1 MKGSESRMISR
12 QEAAEILRVDPQT
25 ITNWCGKGVLRAKQ
39 VGKWLM
45 VDRDTI
51 TKLFDSLQDLAE
63 SEKVIKDLQQKNY
76 EMVHKLRQAN
86 DQWMLDVAMVNGMER
101 PSRLIRMIHTMID
114 CVDNEIMSERER
126 SVLKEYLDGSE
137 FEAIGDEYGITR
149 ERTRQIIEKGMRK
162 LGSLEP
168 YGDVLNRCNEAESE
182 NKMMRNLLKK
192 QEAELAELRD
202 KLNIKV
208 EHDKHKTA
216 EEKAMDELSEQDKEI
231 LGILNTR
238 LVDMNLTVRSL
249 NCLKAADLET
259 FGDLVKCKKIDLL
272 KQRNFGKKSLGELDD
287 LLDTMSNVHGVRFY
301 FGMNVDEY
309 YDRFTRGIIAN
320 S

>member
-63 SEKVIKDLQQKNY
+63 SEKAIKELQEDNY
-76 EMVHKLRQAN
+76 AKMRELKQAN
-86 DQWMLDVAMVNGMER
+86 EEWQKDIAFANGMEK
-101 PSRLIRMIHTMID
+101 PSRLIRMIQSLID
-114 CVDNEIMSERER
+114 SIDNEIMGERER
-126 SVLKEYLDGSE
+126 NVLKEYLDGSE

-149 ERTRQIIEKGMRK
+149 ERTRQIIEKAMRK

-168 YGDVLNRCNEAESE
+168 YGDVLNRCNETEAE
-182 NKMMRNLLKK
+182 NKMMRSLLKK
-192 QEAELAELRD
+192 QDAELAELRE

-208 EHDKHKTA
+208 EQEKNKTV
-216 EEKAMDELSEQDKEI
+216 EEKAMDGLSEKDKEI
-231 LGILNTR
+231 LGLLNTR

-259 FGDLVKCKKIDLL
+259 FGDLVKCNKMDLL
-272 KQRNFGKKSLGELDD
+272 KQRNFGKKSFGELDD

-309 YDRFTRGIIAN
+309 YDRFTQGIIAN

>member
-1 MKGSESRMISR
+1 M
-12 QEAAEILRVDPQT
+12 LRVDPQT
-25 ITNWCGKGVLRAKQ
+25 ITNWCSKGVLRAKQ

-63 SEKVIKDLQQKNY
+63 SEKVIKELQEDNY
-76 EMVHKLRQAN
+76 AKMRELKQAN
-86 DQWMLDVAMVNGMER
+86 EEWQKDIAFVNGMEK
-101 PSRLIRMIHTMID
+101 PSRLIRMIQSLID
-114 CVDNEIMSERER
+114 SIDNEIMGERER
-126 SVLKEYLDGSE
+126 NVLKEYLDGSE

-149 ERTRQIIEKGMRK
+149 ERTRQIIEKSMRK

-168 YGDVLNRCNEAESE
+168 YGDVLNRCNETEAE
-182 NKMMRNLLKK
+182 NLMMRSLLKK

-208 EHDKHKTA
+208 EQDKHKTA
-216 EEKAMDELSEQDKEI
+216 EEKAMAELSEQDKEI

-259 FGDLVKCKKIDLL
+259 FGDLVKCNKIDLL

>member
-25 ITNWCGKGVLRAKQ
+25 ITNWCNKGVLRAKQ

-63 SEKVIKDLQQKNY
+63 SEKVIMELKQDNY
-76 EMVHKLRQAN
+76 AKMRELKQAN
-86 DQWMLDVAMVNGMER
+86 EEWQKDVAFVNGMEK
-101 PSRLIRMIHTMID
+101 PSRLIRMIQSLID
-114 CVDNEIMSERER
+114 SIDNEIMGERER
-126 SVLKEYLDGSE
+126 NILKEYLDGSE
-137 FEAIGDEYGITR
+137 FEAIGDEYGLTR
-149 ERTRQIIEKGMRK
+149 ERTRQIVEKAMQK

-168 YGDVLNRCNEAESE
+168 YGDVLNRCNDTEAE
-182 NKMMRNLLKK
+182 NKMMRSLLKK
-192 QEAELAELRD
+192 QDAELAELRD

-231 LGILNTR
+231 LGLLNTR

-287 LLDTMSNVHGVRFY
+287 LLETMSNIHGIKFY
-301 FGMNVDEY
+301 FGMDVDVY
-309 YDRFTRGIIAN
+309 YDRFTQGIIAN

>member
-25 ITNWCGKGVLRAKQ
+25 ITNWCNKGVLRAKQ

-63 SEKVIKDLQQKNY
+63 SEKVIMELKQDNY
-76 EMVHKLRQAN
+76 AKMRELKQAN
-86 DQWMLDVAMVNGMER
+86 EEWQKDVAFVNGMEK
-101 PSRLIRMIHTMID
+101 PSRLVRMIQSLID
-114 CVDNEIMSERER
+114 SIDNEIMGERER
-126 SVLKEYLDGSE
+126 NILKEYLDGSE
-137 FEAIGDEYGITR
+137 FEAIGDEYGLTR
-149 ERTRQIIEKGMRK
+149 ERTRQIVEKAMQK

-168 YGDVLNRCNEAESE
+168 YGDVLNRCNDTEAE
-182 NKMMRNLLKK
+182 NKMMRSLLKK
-192 QEAELAELRD
+192 QDAELAELRD

-208 EHDKHKTA
+208 EQEKNKTA
-216 EEKAMDELSEQDKEI
+216 EEKAMGELSEQEKEI
-231 LGILNTR
+231 LGLFNTR

-259 FGDLVKCKKIDLL
+259 FGDLVKCNKIDLL

>member
-25 ITNWCGKGVLRAKQ
+25 ITNWCNKGVLRAKQ

-63 SEKVIKDLQQKNY
+63 SEKVIMELKQDNY
-76 EMVHKLRQAN
+76 AKMRELKQAN
-86 DQWMLDVAMVNGMER
+86 EEWQKDVAFVNGMEK
-101 PSRLIRMIHTMID
+101 PSRLVRMIQSLID
-114 CVDNEIMSERER
+114 SIDNEIMGERER
-126 SVLKEYLDGSE
+126 NILKEYLDGSE
-137 FEAIGDEYGITR
+137 FEAIGDEYGLTR
-149 ERTRQIIEKGMRK
+149 ERTRQIVEKAMQK

-168 YGDVLNRCNEAESE
+168 YGDVLNRCNDTEAE
-182 NKMMRNLLKK
+182 NKMMRSLLKK
-192 QEAELAELRD
+192 QDAELAELRD

-287 LLDTMSNVHGVRFY
+287 LLETMSNIHGIKFY
-301 FGMNVDEY
+301 FGMDVDVY

>member
-1 MKGSESRMISR
+1 MKSSESRMISR
-12 QEAAEILRVDPQT
+12 QEAAEMLRVDPQT
-25 ITNWCGKGVLRAKQ
+25 ITNWCSKGVLRAKQ
-39 VGKWLM
+39 VGKWMM

-63 SEKVIKDLQQKNY
+63 SEKVIKELQEDNY
-76 EMVHKLRQAN
+76 AKMRELKQAN
-86 DQWMLDVAMVNGMER
+86 EEWQKDIAFVNGMEK
-101 PSRLIRMIHTMID
+101 PSRLIRMIQSLID
-114 CVDNEIMSERER
+114 SIDNEIMGERER
-126 SVLKEYLDGSE
+126 NVLKEYLDGSE

-168 YGDVLNRCNEAESE
+168 YGDVLNRCNETQAE
-182 NKMMRNLLKK
+182 NLMMRSLLKK
-192 QEAELAELRD
+192 QDAELAELRE

-208 EHDKHKTA
+208 EQDKHKTA

-231 LGILNTR
+231 LGLLNTR
-238 LVDMNLTVRSL
+238 LVDLNLTVRSL

-259 FGDLVKCKKIDLL
+259 FGDLVKYNKIDLL

-287 LLDTMSNVHGVRFY
+287 LLETMSKIHGIKFY
-301 FGMNVDEY
+301 FGMDVEVY
-309 YDRFTRGIIAN
+309 YDRFTKGIIAN

>member
-25 ITNWCGKGVLRAKQ
+25 ITNWCNKGVLRAKQ

-63 SEKVIKDLQQKNY
+63 SEKAIMELKQDNY
-76 EMVHKLRQAN
+76 AKMRELKQAN
-86 DQWMLDVAMVNGMER
+86 EEWQKDVAFVNGMEK
-101 PSRLIRMIHTMID
+101 PSRLVRMIQSLID
-114 CVDNEIMSERER
+114 SIDNEIMGERER
-126 SVLKEYLDGSE
+126 NILKEYLDGSE
-137 FEAIGDEYGITR
+137 FEAIGDEYGLTR
-149 ERTRQIIEKGMRK
+149 ERTRQIVEKAMQK

-168 YGDVLNRCNEAESE
+168 YGDVLNRCNDTEAE
-182 NKMMRNLLKK
+182 NKMMRSLLKK
-192 QEAELAELRD
+192 QDAELAELRD

-216 EEKAMDELSEQDKEI
+216 EEKAMDELSEQDKEV
-231 LGILNTR
+231 LGLLNTR

-287 LLDTMSNVHGVRFY
+287 LLETMSNIHGIKFY
-301 FGMNVDEY
+301 FGMDVDVY

>member
-1 MKGSESRMISR
+1 MKSSESRMISR
-12 QEAAEILRVDPQT
+12 QEAAEMLRVDPQT
-25 ITNWCGKGVLRAKQ
+25 ITNWCSKGVLRAKQ
-39 VGKWLM
+39 VGKWMM

-51 TKLFDSLQDLAE
+51 TKLLDSLQDLAE
-63 SEKVIKDLQQKNY
+63 SEKVIKDLQQKNL

-101 PSRLIRMIHTMID
+101 PSRLIRMIHSMID
-114 CVDNEIMSERER
+114 SIDNEIMGERER
-126 SVLKEYLDGSE
+126 KVIKEYLDGSE

-168 YGDVLNRCNEAESE
+168 YGDVLNRCKETEAE
-182 NKMMRNLLKK
+182 NLMMRSLLKK
-192 QEAELAELRD
+192 QDAELAELRE

-208 EHDKHKTA
+208 EQDNHKTA
-216 EEKAMDELSEQDKEI
+216 EEKAMGELSEQDKEI
-231 LGILNTR
+231 LGLLNTR
-238 LVDMNLTVRSL
+238 LVDLNLTVRSL

-259 FGDLVKCKKIDLL
+259 FGDLVKCHKIDLL

-287 LLDTMSNVHGVRFY
+287 LLETMSKIHGIKFY
-301 FGMNVDEY
+301 FGMDVEVY
-309 YDRFTRGIIAN
+309 YDRFTKGIIAN

>member
-25 ITNWCGKGVLRAKQ
+25 ITNWCNKGVLRAKQ

-63 SEKVIKDLQQKNY
+63 SEKVIMELKQDNY
-76 EMVHKLRQAN
+76 AKMRELKQAN
-86 DQWMLDVAMVNGMER
+86 EEWQKDVAFVNGMEK
-101 PSRLIRMIHTMID
+101 PSRLVRMIQSLID
-114 CVDNEIMSERER
+114 SIDNEIMGERER
-126 SVLKEYLDGSE
+126 NILKEYLDGSE
-137 FEAIGDEYGITR
+137 FEAIGDEYGLTR
-149 ERTRQIIEKGMRK
+149 ERTRQIVEKAMQK

-168 YGDVLNRCNEAESE
+168 YGDVLNRCNDTEAE
-182 NKMMRNLLKK
+182 NKMMRSLLKK
-192 QEAELAELRD
+192 QDAELAELRD

-208 EHDKHKTA
+208 EQEKNKTA
-216 EEKAMDELSEQDKEI
+216 EEKAMGELSEQEKEI
-231 LGILNTR
+231 LGLFNTR

-259 FGDLVKCKKIDLL
+259 FGDLVKCNKIDLL
-272 KQRNFGKKSLGELDD
+272 KQRNFRKKSLGELDD

>member
-12 QEAAEILRVDPQT
+12 QEAAEMLRVDPQT
-25 ITNWCGKGVLRAKQ
+25 ITNWCSKGVLRAKQ
-39 VGKWLM
+39 VGKWMM

-63 SEKVIKDLQQKNY
+63 SEKVIKELQEDNY
-76 EMVHKLRQAN
+76 AKMRELKQAN
-86 DQWMLDVAMVNGMER
+86 EEWQKDIAFVNGMEK
-101 PSRLIRMIHTMID
+101 PSRLIRMIQSLID
-114 CVDNEIMSERER
+114 SIDNEIMGERER
-126 SVLKEYLDGSE
+126 NVLKEYLDGSE

-168 YGDVLNRCNEAESE
+168 YGDVLNRCNETQAE
-182 NKMMRNLLKK
+182 NLMMRSLLKK
-192 QEAELAELRD
+192 QDAELAELRE

-208 EHDKHKTA
+208 EQDEHKTA
-216 EEKAMDELSEQDKEI
+216 EEKAMGELSEQDKEI
-231 LGILNTR
+231 LGLLNTR
-238 LVDMNLTVRSL
+238 LVDLNLTVRSL

-259 FGDLVKCKKIDLL
+259 FGDLVKCHKIDLL

-287 LLDTMSNVHGVRFY
+287 LLETMSKIHGIKFY
-301 FGMNVDEY
+301 FGMDVEVY
-309 YDRFTRGIIAN
+309 YDRFTKGIIAN

>member
-25 ITNWCGKGVLRAKQ
+25 ITNWCNKGVLRAKQ

-63 SEKVIKDLQQKNY
+63 SEKVIMELKQDNY
-76 EMVHKLRQAN
+76 AKMRELKQAN
-86 DQWMLDVAMVNGMER
+86 EEWQKDVAFVNGMEK
-101 PSRLIRMIHTMID
+101 PSRLVRMIQSLID
-114 CVDNEIMSERER
+114 SIDNEIMGERER
-126 SVLKEYLDGSE
+126 NILKEYLDGSE
-137 FEAIGDEYGITR
+137 FEAIGDEYGLTR
-149 ERTRQIIEKGMRK
+149 ERTRQIVEKAMQK

-168 YGDVLNRCNEAESE
+168 YGDVLNRCNDTEAE
-182 NKMMRNLLKK
+182 NKMMRSLLKK
-192 QEAELAELRD
+192 QDAELAELRD

-216 EEKAMDELSEQDKEI
+216 EEKAMGELSEQDKEI

-259 FGDLVKCKKIDLL
+259 FGDLVKCHKIDLL

>member
-25 ITNWCGKGVLRAKQ
+25 ITNWCNKGVLRAKQ

-63 SEKVIKDLQQKNY
+63 SEKVIMELKQDNY
-76 EMVHKLRQAN
+76 AKMRELKQAN
-86 DQWMLDVAMVNGMER
+86 EEWQKDVAFVNGMEK
-101 PSRLIRMIHTMID
+101 PSRLVRMIQSLID
-114 CVDNEIMSERER
+114 SIDNEIMGERER
-126 SVLKEYLDGSE
+126 NILKEYLDGSE
-137 FEAIGDEYGITR
+137 FEAIGDEYGLTR
-149 ERTRQIIEKGMRK
+149 ERTRQIVEKAMRK

-168 YGDVLNRCNEAESE
+168 YGDVLNRCNDTEAE
-182 NKMMRNLLKK
+182 NKMMRSLLKK
-192 QEAELAELRD
+192 QDAELAELRE

-208 EHDKHKTA
+208 EHEKNKTS
-216 EEKAMDELSEQDKEI
+216 EEKAMGELSEQEKEI
-231 LGILNTR
+231 LGLFNTR
-238 LVDMNLTVRSL
+238 LVDLNLTVRSL

-287 LLDTMSNVHGVRFY
+287 LLETMSKIHGVKFY
-301 FGMNVDEY
+301 FGMNVEEY
-309 YDRFTRGIIAN
+309 YDRFKRGVIAN

>member
-25 ITNWCGKGVLRAKQ
+25 ITNWCNKGVLRAKQ

-63 SEKVIKDLQQKNY
+63 SEKVIMELKQDNY
-76 EMVHKLRQAN
+76 AKMRELKQAN
-86 DQWMLDVAMVNGMER
+86 EEWQKDVAFVNGMEK
-101 PSRLIRMIHTMID
+101 PSRLVRMIQSLID
-114 CVDNEIMSERER
+114 SIDNEIMGERER
-126 SVLKEYLDGSE
+126 NILKEYLDGSE
-137 FEAIGDEYGITR
+137 FEAIGDEYGLTR
-149 ERTRQIIEKGMRK
+149 ERTRQIVEKAMQK

-168 YGDVLNRCNEAESE
+168 YGDVLNRCNDTEAE
-182 NKMMRNLLKK
+182 NKMMRSLLKK
-192 QEAELAELRD
+192 QDAELAELRER
-202 KLNIKV
+202 LNIKV
-208 EHDKHKTA
+208 EQEKNKTA
-216 EEKAMDELSEQDKEI
+216 EEKAMDELSEQDKEV
-231 LGILNTR
+231 LGLLNTR

-287 LLDTMSNVHGVRFY
+287 LLETMSNIHGIKFY
-301 FGMNVDEY
+301 FGMDVDVY

>member
-25 ITNWCGKGVLRAKQ
+25 ITNWCNKGVLRAKQ

-63 SEKVIKDLQQKNY
+63 SEKVIMELKQDNY
-76 EMVHKLRQAN
+76 AKMRELKQAN
-86 DQWMLDVAMVNGMER
+86 EEWQKDVAFVNGMEK
-101 PSRLIRMIHTMID
+101 PSRLVRMIQSLID
-114 CVDNEIMSERER
+114 SIDNEIMGERER
-126 SVLKEYLDGSE
+126 NILKEYLDGSE
-137 FEAIGDEYGITR
+137 FEAIGDEYGLTR
-149 ERTRQIIEKGMRK
+149 ERTRQIVEKAMQK

-168 YGDVLNRCNEAESE
+168 YGDVLNRCNDTEAE
-182 NKMMRNLLKK
+182 NKMMRSLLKK
-192 QEAELAELRD
+192 QDAELAELRER
-202 KLNIKV
+202 LNIKV
-208 EHDKHKTA
+208 EQEKNKTA
-216 EEKAMDELSEQDKEI
+216 EEKAMGELSEQEKEI
-231 LGILNTR
+231 LGLFNTR

-287 LLDTMSNVHGVRFY
+287 LLETMSNIHGIKFY
-301 FGMNVDEY
+301 FGMDVDVY
-309 YDRFTRGIIAN
+309 YDRFTQGIIAN

>member
-25 ITNWCGKGVLRAKQ
+25 ITNWCNKGVLRAKQ

-63 SEKVIKDLQQKNY
+63 SEKVIMELKQDNY
-76 EMVHKLRQAN
+76 AKMRELKQAN
-86 DQWMLDVAMVNGMER
+86 EEWQKDVAFVNGMGK
-101 PSRLIRMIHTMID
+101 PSRLVRMIQSLID
-114 CVDNEIMSERER
+114 SIDNEIMGERER
-126 SVLKEYLDGSE
+126 NILKEYLDGSE
-137 FEAIGDEYGITR
+137 FEAIGDEYGLTR
-149 ERTRQIIEKGMRK
+149 ERTRQIVEKAMQK

-168 YGDVLNRCNEAESE
+168 YGDVLNRCNDTEAE
-182 NKMMRNLLKK
+182 NKMMRSLLKK
-192 QEAELAELRD
+192 QDAELAELRER
-202 KLNIKV
+202 LNIKV
-208 EHDKHKTA
+208 EQEKNKTA
-216 EEKAMDELSEQDKEI
+216 EEKAMCELSEQEKEI
-231 LGILNTR
+231 LGLFNTR

-259 FGDLVKCKKIDLL
+259 FGDLVKCNKIDLL

>member
-25 ITNWCGKGVLRAKQ
+25 ITNWCNKGVLRAKQ

-63 SEKVIKDLQQKNY
+63 SEKVIMELKQDNY
-76 EMVHKLRQAN
+76 AKMRELKQAN
-86 DQWMLDVAMVNGMER
+86 EEWQKDVAFVNGMEK
-101 PSRLIRMIHTMID
+101 PSRLVRMIQSLID
-114 CVDNEIMSERER
+114 SIDNEIMGERER
-126 SVLKEYLDGSE
+126 NILKEYLDGSE
-137 FEAIGDEYGITR
+137 FEAIGDEYGLTR
-149 ERTRQIIEKGMRK
+149 ERTRQIVEKAMQK

-168 YGDVLNRCNEAESE
+168 YGDVLNRCNDTEAE
-182 NKMMRNLLKK
+182 NKMMRSLLKK
-192 QEAELAELRD
+192 QDAELAELRD

-216 EEKAMDELSEQDKEI
+216 EEKAMDELSEQDKEV
-231 LGILNTR
+231 LGLLNTR

-287 LLDTMSNVHGVRFY
+287 LLETMSNIHGIKFY
-301 FGMNVDEY
+301 FGMDVDVY

>member
-1 MKGSESRMISR
+1 MISR

-25 ITNWCGKGVLRAKQ
+25 VSNWCEKGVLRARQ

-51 TKLFDSLQDLAE
+51 TALFDSLEDLAASKGAIDQLQKE
-63 SEKVIKDLQQKNY
+63 NNEKLH
-76 EMVHKLRQAN
+76 ELRRIH
-86 DQWMLDVAMVNGMER
+86 DDWMLDVAMVNGLEK
-101 PSRLIRMIHTMID
+101 PSRLIRMIETMID
-114 CVDNEIMSERER
+114 SVGDDIMSERER
-126 SVLKEYLDGSE
+126 SVLKEYLYGSE
-137 FEAIGDEYGITR
+137 FETIGDEYGITR

-216 EEKAMDELSEQDKEI
+216 EEKAVAELSEQDKEV
-231 LGILNTR
+231 LGLLNTR

-259 FGDLVKCKKIDLL
+259 FGDLVKCYKSDLL
-272 KQRNFGKKSLGELDD
+272 KHRNFGKKSLGELDD

-309 YDRFTRGIIAN
+309 YDRFTQGIIAN